1 MSNSNCERWWR
12 ISAFREREREEAA
25 DMLEATEESLCP
37 AVGNLECFLNR
48 WFQQVLEWILNG

>member
-1 MSNSNCERWWR
+1 MENKC
-12 ISAFREREREEAA
+12 FQREREREEAA